1 MQHDTP
7 AAPAVRETL
16 ERVLRSGTFGRSERA
31 RDLLRY
37 LIDREQAGEAE
48 RLKGFTIAVDVFGKD
63 AEFDPSTDAVVRVQ
77 AGRLRDLL
85 KQYYATEGAC
95 DPLRVIIPRG
105 SYVPAYRYVSVAP
118 ASADEI
124 SPAPATLAE
133 PANDEP
139 KTGPADAELETV
151 SDSVVHAQ
159 AYDRPSLP
167 VAALSPQLARQVRLF
182 WMAMGAIIAMLGFL
196 VLRMALPLH
205 APVETASLVPEGVLS
220 TASIPAAY
228 PIETLP
234 SAYVSASPGDTEA
247 AELAMTFR
255 SALSGF
261 DTIELIA
268 RDLLAADEDRA
279 SLPTDF
285 VFNIISLPAGGTVV
299 VELQHAATGTVLMS
313 RQFSPPTISR
323 ETLDDQVADAVSAAV
338 PVSGVIYGFIEQ
350 KKLQSGLV
358 ECLLLN
364 DNYYLDQT
372 PEKHRGAHDCF
383 ERLLD
388 SGGKSPLIYSEM
400 AALELETINDGYDY
414 PPGATLDRAM
424 DLAYRG
430 VLTGPTSP
438 YAHRAYGFLNR
449 WAGNTVESIRWMR
462 KAYELNTYDLSM
474 AAAFGYAL
482 IYSGDYATGSPIMK
496 RAVEASSSHPN
507 WWDYSLFLGEFMLG
521 DMERATRATE
531 VLASSKRPHYLAA
544 RIIAAQWSGNSAQ
557 VGQLLKE
564 LAETYPE
571 FAKSPRTAFQ
581 KANYPADMTEKLV
594 GALRAAGLD
603 SAS

>member
-1 MQHDTP
+1 
-7 AAPAVRETL
+7 VRETL
-16 ERVLRSGTFGRSERA
+16 DRLLRSETFGRSERA
-31 RDLLRY
+31 RNLLRY

-85 KQYYATEGAC
+85 QQYYATEGAG

-105 SYVPAYRYVSVAP
+105 SYVPAYHYVSVAP
-118 ASADEI
+118 ASTDEI
-124 SPAPATLAE
+124 SSAPAT
-133 PANDEP
+133 PA
-139 KTGPADAELETV
+139 GPADAEPRTGRTDAEPRAV
-151 SDSVVHAQ
+151 PEPAAHAQ
-159 AYDRPSLP
+159 AYDLSSLP
-167 VAALSPQLARQVRLF
+167 AAALSPQLIRQVRLF

-205 APVETASLVPEGVLS
+205 APVETAALVPEGVLS

-228 PIETLP
+228 PVETLP
-234 SAYVSASPGDTEA
+234 SAHISASPGDTEA

-268 RDLLAADEDRA
+268 RDHLAADENGS

-299 VELQHAATGTVLMS
+299 VELQHAATGTVLIS
-313 RQFSPPTISR
+313 RQFSPSASR
-323 ETLDDQVADAVSAAV
+323 ETLDDQVADMMSATV

-383 ERLLD
+383 KRLLD

-438 YAHRAYGFLNR
+438 YAHRAYGFISR
-449 WAGNTVESIRWMR
+449 WSGNTVESIRWMR

-482 IYSGDYATGSPIMK
+482 IFSGDYATGSPIMK

-531 VLASSKRPHYLAA
+531 VLVSGKRPHYLAA
-544 RIIAAQWSGNSAQ
+544 RIIAAQWSGNNAQ

-564 LAETYPE
+564 LADTYPE
-571 FAKSPRTAFQ
+571 FARSPRAAFQ